1 MKAINKDDL
10 IIVLNAVKDRS
21 TLDLDDIR
29 TLFNEFGYDYFIED
43 GRFVKSAENESMAV
57 LRNVDEFRPAN
68 KIIEEQAEHIKD
80 LRKNVKDLM
89 YHIDDLTKVV
99 DTLKHR
105 LENGGQNMNEV
116 TFLQTKKAKADILA
130 LIKAHDLKFDIS
142 CDHKLMRYIITLI
155 KEVNN
160 REYKISFSCPYHMYD
175 LLQDSVKVDYM
186 KDAILSMIQL
196 LNERIEKWPD
206 EDTKIMYDYIGRI
219 SSHENVNE

>member
-21 TLDLDDIR
+21 ILDLDDIR

-43 GRFVKSAENESMAV
+43 GKFVKSTENESMAV

-68 KIIEEQAEHIKD
+68 KIIEEQEERIKD

-89 YHIDDLTKVV
+89 YQ
-99 DTLKHR
+99 
-105 LENGGQNMNEV
+105 LEVRGATINE
-116 TFLQTKKAKADILA
+116 LQRKIEDKTDILA
-130 LIKAHDLKFDIS
+130 LLKAHDLKFDIS
-142 CDHKLMRYIITLI
+142 CDHKLMRYVVTLI

-160 REYKISFSCPYHMYD
+160 YKYKEYKISFSCPYHMYD

-206 EDTKIMYDYIGRI
+206 EDTEIIYDYVGRI

>member
-43 GRFVKSAENESMAV
+43 GRFVKSTENESMAV

-68 KIIEEQAEHIKD
+68 KIIAEQEEHIKD

-89 YHIDDLTKVV
+89 YQ
-99 DTLKHR
+99 
-105 LENGGQNMNEV
+105 LEVRGATINE
-116 TFLQTKKAKADILA
+116 LQRKIEDKADILA
-130 LIKAHDLKFDIS
+130 LLKVHDLKFDIS
-142 CDHKLMRYIITLI
+142 CDHKLMRYVITLI
-155 KEVNN
+155 KEVNS

-175 LLQDSVKVDYM
+175 LLQNSVKVDYM

-206 EDTKIMYDYIGRI
+206 EDTEIIYDYVGRI